1 MRKMINMIEENF
13 NIGNSLFISWK
24 FRTISTNNYDRKK
37 AQNIFCVL
45 LDKNIEDN
53 LWV

>member
-1 MRKMINMIEENF
+1 MIEVNLDIE
-13 NIGNSLFISWK
+13 NSLFISWT
-24 FRTISTNNYDRKK
+24 FRTMSTNNYDRKK
-37 AQNIFCVL
+37 AQNTSCVL

>member
-1 MRKMINMIEENF
+1 MRKMISNIRVNLD
-13 NIGNSLFISWK
+13 IGNSLFISWK
-24 FRTISTNNYDRKK
+24 FRTISTNNYDRRRI
-37 AQNIFCVL
+37 QSTFCVL